1 MDSIARN
8 QFPQVVWREGE
19 KLLWNP
25 IHRKALKN
33 RPEERVRLRTIEYLL
48 QAGWSKHRISTEES
62 VSGQSEG
69 ELRTDI
75 ICYNQKFEPRILVE
89 CKAENIPISNK
100 TGQQIA
106 RYNQNVQAPWL
117 LMTNGL
123 QDFWYRIDIEN
134 KDVTPMASPPDLMG
148 EARASSAGN
157 DFEYWNNRGF
167 AGEKAK
173 PALRKW
179 LNPLLASFPSN
190 KEGTGVRYLQF
201 KNSPTDLNIS
211 HYYRITSF
219 EDGKTALSFLATPFG
234 GTRLLAILNRNGENR
249 AVAEINLDLLFEGE
263 KPNTSTY
270 SREGVQNFDIAQ
282 HAEAFS
288 DLSSETDIKD
298 ITHSIHRFFT
308 DRFGK

>member
-8 QFPQVVWREGE
+8 QFPQVVWRKGE

-25 IHRKALKN
+25 IHRKVLKN
-33 RPEERVRLRTIEYLL
+33 RPEERVRLRVIEYLL

-62 VSGQSEG
+62 VSSQSEG

-75 ICYNQKFEPRILVE
+75 ICYNQEFDPRILVE

-134 KDVTPMASPPDLMG
+134 KDVTPTVAPP
-148 EARASSAGN
+148 EALGKVDADPDELN
-157 DFEYWNNRGF
+157 FEYWKKRGF
-167 AGEKAK
+167 AGEKAL

-179 LNPLLASFPSN
+179 LNPLLASFPSDEEN
-190 KEGTGVRYLQF
+190 TGVRYLRF
-201 KNSPTDLNIS
+201 KNSPTDLDIS
-211 HYYRITSF
+211 HYYRISPF
-219 EDGKTALSFLATPFG
+219 EGDKTALSFLSTAFG
-234 GTRLLAILNRNGENR
+234 GTRLLAILNQAGENR
-249 AVAEINLDLLFEGE
+249 AVAEINLDLLLEGE

-270 SREGVQNFDIAQ
+270 SREGMQNFDISQ
-282 HAEAFS
+282 HAKPFS
-288 DLSSETDIKD
+288 DLSAQTNIND
-298 ITHSIHRFFT
+298 ITLSLHRFFNEHF
-308 DRFGK
+308 D